1 MSIGSL
7 NSHTKYQSKVNW
19 VIVFCMCDK
28 GGTAVAGEGGV
39 PWSVVDATELPP
51 AGKVA
56 KGTGEI
62 LREDHQA
69 QPQLPL
75 VGHHQPH

>member
-1 MSIGSL
+1 
-7 NSHTKYQSKVNW
+7 
-19 VIVFCMCDK
+19 MCDK
-28 GGTAVAGEGGV
+28 GGAAVAGEGGV

-56 KGTGEI
+56 KGSGEV